1 MAKDLD
7 LLVIGAGPGG
17 YVAALRAAQ
26 LGLRT
31 AVAERE
37 HLGGICLNW
46 GCIPTKSLLHTA
58 DTLRRIRGAA
68 ALGITAGEPAI
79 DFPRVMQ
86 RSREVA
92 QRLERG
98 VAHLLRKAGVTVID
112 GDARFIAGGAV
123 QVTKGD
129 GGTETVRARHVIVA
143 TGARPRPLPQL
154 PFDGDRVWSYRDALA
169 ARELPASL
177 AVIGAGAIGMEFASF
192 FSTLGTKVTVIES
205 LPRVLPSSDADVSAF
220 VAKSFARDGIAIH
233 AGARLQSAQAAGDG
247 VQLSVEVG
255 GAVHA
260 LQAERVLVA
269 IGLEGNTQGLGLEHT
284 RARVERGLVVA
295 DAGGATADPA
305 VHAIGDVTGP
315 PMLAHRA
322 SHHAVAC
329 VERIA
334 GGHASGANSPIPSCV
349 YSHPQSAA
357 VGLTEEQARAT
368 GRELRIGRFPLEASG
383 KAIAIG
389 EPHGFAKTIFD
400 AATGEL
406 LGAHVVGPDAP
417 ELIHGFTLASTL
429 EATEA
434 ELMETVF
441 PHPTLSE
448 ALHESV
454 LAAFGRPLHT

>member
-1 MAKDLD
+1 
-7 LLVIGAGPGG
+7 
-17 YVAALRAAQ
+17 
-26 LGLRT
+26 
-31 AVAERE
+31 
-37 HLGGICLNW
+37 
-46 GCIPTKSLLHTA
+46 
-58 DTLRRIRGAA
+58 
-68 ALGITAGEPAI
+68 
-79 DFPRVMQ
+79 
-86 RSREVA
+86 
-92 QRLERG
+92 
-98 VAHLLRKAGVTVID
+98 
-112 GDARFIAGGAV
+112 
-123 QVTKGD
+123 
-129 GGTETVRARHVIVA
+129 
-143 TGARPRPLPQL
+143 
-154 PFDGDRVWSYRDALA
+154 
-169 ARELPASL
+169 
-177 AVIGAGAIGMEFASF
+177 
-192 FSTLGTKVTVIES
+192 
-205 LPRVLPSSDADVSAF
+205 
-220 VAKSFARDGIAIH
+220 
-233 AGARLQSAQAAGDG
+233 
-247 VQLSVEVG
+247 VQLSVEVE
-255 GAVHA
+255 GAVRA

-284 RARVERGLVVA
+284 RVRVERGLVVA
-295 DAGGATADPA
+295 DASGATADPA

-334 GGHASGANSPIPSCV
+334 GGHASDANSPIPSCV

-454 LAAFGRPLHT
+454 LAAFCRPLHT